1 MSEFHTE
8 TGTIYYQVSGPE
20 DAPPL
25 ALLHNFMSDGRS
37 AWGSLV
43 PRLAEQWR
51 VIVPDLPGHG
61 RSLGYPQA
69 YDHTEIAR
77 QVADLLIAERAEQ
90 SHLAG
95 CSSGGMIAQLL
106 VQHSMINARTLT
118 LVSTTYSV
126 NPATTNNHAVITP
139 ENFKAG
145 RGWMEATARLHDPY
159 QGEGYYFG
167 TLLPGFRALTPATA
181 IDLTLADLQQWP
193 LPVCIIQGADDE
205 FFPSFVVEAM
215 AEALPNAEL
224 HLIPDQT
231 HALLFR
237 QPWQVRDR
245 MLDFLQRHD
254 STKGES

>member
-1 MSEFHTE
+1 MSEFQTA
-8 TGTIYYQVSGPE
+8 TGTIHYRVSGPE
-20 DAPPL
+20 TAPPL

-37 AWGSLV
+37 AWGPLLPQLS
-43 PRLAEQWR
+43 EQWR

-61 RSLGYPQA
+61 RSIGYPEA

-77 QVADLLIAERAEQ
+77 QVADLLIAEGAEQ
-90 SHLAG
+90 CHLAG

-106 VQHSMINARTLT
+106 VQHNMIKARTLT

-126 NPATTNNHAVITP
+126 NPETTNNYSSITP

-167 TLLPGFRALTPATA
+167 TLLPGFRNLTPATA
-181 IDLTLADLQQWP
+181 IDLSLDDLRQWT
-193 LPVCIIQGADDE
+193 LPVCIIQGNEDE

-224 HLIPDQT
+224 HLIPEQT

-237 QPWQVRDR
+237 QSWKVREL
-245 MLDFLQRHD
+245 MTDFLQRHD
-254 STKGES
+254 STTGAS